1 VLKQSITLLL
11 VSEASLSSSCY
22 QQIFGDPAA
31 ADIVLTSGADI
42 LAMGLNVT
50 HQVGVSCN
58 SAALEGCILSAL
70 DVCCIKN
77 TTYQSIHA
85 QA

>member
-1 VLKQSITLLL
+1 V
-11 VSEASLSSSCY
+11 
-22 QQIFGDPAA
+22 
-31 ADIVLTSGADI
+31 ADIVLTCGADI
-42 LAMGLNVT
+42 LAMGLNIT
-50 HQVGVSCN
+50 HQVGVSGN

-77 TTYQSIHA
+77 FRLTNYQSIQA